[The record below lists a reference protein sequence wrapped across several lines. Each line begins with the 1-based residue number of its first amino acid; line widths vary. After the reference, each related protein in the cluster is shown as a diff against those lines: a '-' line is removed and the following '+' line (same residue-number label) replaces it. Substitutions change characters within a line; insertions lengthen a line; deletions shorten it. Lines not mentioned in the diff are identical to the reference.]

1 MASTGISNEGPVL
14 DLSSPILIS
23 STAVLESAA
32 RNFNIS
38 STATEKISE
47 KEKKQIVWTAINGD
61 AMRLDFMTHQW
72 QRRDQKAAMKYCF

>member
-1 MASTGISNEGPVL
+1 MTSNGISNEGPVL

-23 STAVLESAA
+23 STAVLGSAA

-47 KEKKQIVWTAINGD
+47 KEKKQMVWTEINGNV
-61 AMRLDFMTHQW
+61 MRLDFMTRQW
-72 QRRDQKAAMKYCF
+72 QRKD